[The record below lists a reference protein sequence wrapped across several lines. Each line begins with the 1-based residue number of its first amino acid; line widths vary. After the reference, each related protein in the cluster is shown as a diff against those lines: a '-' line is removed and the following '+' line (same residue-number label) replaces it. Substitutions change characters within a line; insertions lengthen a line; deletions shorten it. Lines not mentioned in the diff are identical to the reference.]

1 MFGVDTAHPL
11 RHERAFRGH
20 DSLHEYPEHA
30 RYRAVIFESTYASP
44 FASLIARRLQTFR
57 PTASTMSALK
67 AAAGTFSPS
76 RKSTARTL
84 PLSRRAL
91 KSFFGSFIWAPF
103 GKVNRTAFLSI
114 SPMHTLPFRDHTGTP
129 SGLEGF
135 FHFTSSTTAGPA
147 PRTIPRSRDS
157 VSPRQSP
164 EFLMM
169 ASISSVNPL
178 DALPVLLVA
187 GLRVLLAALI
197 DKPFLLVFPALER
210 MTLVSILEW

>member
-1 MFGVDTAHPL
+1 
-11 RHERAFRGH
+11 
-20 DSLHEYPEHA
+20 
-30 RYRAVIFESTYASP
+30 
-44 FASLIARRLQTFR
+44 
-57 PTASTMSALK
+57 MSALK
-67 AAAGTFSPS
+67 AASGIFSPS
-76 RKSTARTL
+76 RKSMARTL
-84 PLSRRAL
+84 LLSRRAL
-91 KSFFGSFIWAPF
+91 KSFFGSFIRAPF

-114 SPMHTLPFRDHTGTP
+114 SPIHTMPFRDHTGTP

-157 VSPRQSP
+157 VSPRQSS

-197 DKPFLLVFPALER
+197 EKPFLLVFPAPAR
-210 MTLVSILEW
+210 MALVSPLGAAVWPAAQRSAWREGPS